1 MTSPSPIVL
10 WDIDGTLLAAG
21 DGGIAHFHKAVNNVS
36 GKKQLPS
43 LSAHGKTDWQI
54 IREILEEAQLDLA
67 LAPAVSEELDRL
79 SDVYLTTARATL
91 LPSVNEVLAELKGE
105 GIRNGLLTGNS
116 ELRSR
121 RKLEGGGVD
130 TALIDWSA
138 GFFGVR
144 SPVRSAL
151 TASAREAHPKTRLLI
166 IGDTPFD
173 GVAAKA
179 AGIPFLA
186 VCTGKYDRT
195 AFQDSEVIAVIDT
208 LAEGYETILAAMRG
222 KEESDGGRTT
232 WLRI

>member
-1 MTSPSPIVL
+1 MTEQAPIVL

-21 DGGIAHFHKAVNNVS
+21 DGGIAHFHKAVSNKS

-43 LSAHGKTDWQI
+43 LVAHGKTDWQI
-54 IREILEEAQLDLA
+54 IREILQEAELDLA

-91 LPSVNEVLAELKGE
+91 LPNVNEVLAQLKGK

-121 RKLEGGGVD
+121 RKLEGGGVN
-130 TALIDWSA
+130 TTLIDWSA

-151 TASAREAHPKTRLLI
+151 TASAREAHPETRLLI

-173 GVAAKA
+173 GLAAKA

-186 VCTGKYDRT
+186 VCTGKYDRL
-195 AFQDSEVIAVIDT
+195 AFKDSEAIAVIDT
-208 LAEGYETILAAMRG
+208 FTEGYETIMSAMSRG
-222 KEESDGGRTT
+222 VN
-232 WLRI
+232 